1 MTTQSMKG
9 LKELHAFLAAF
20 PDKVQTGAMRSAL
33 RAAAAPITEEAKMR
47 VARKSGKLAR
57 AISTGSPRKN
67 QDGSFSVSIRPDP
80 KKPHSFLGYFLE
92 YGVQSHVITVREHRR
107 SRTVWRD
114 GQGRFAKKDVQ
125 NKSLVIGQHFV
136 GPSVTHP
143 GFSGTQ
149 FKFMRP
155 ALDAKWREAAQ
166 AFADR
171 LASYLKGKTGFT
183 APSVQL
189 DEAA

>member
-1 MTTQSMKG
+1 MKG

-20 PDKVQTGAMRSAL
+20 PGKVQTRAMRSAL
-33 RAAAAPITEEAKMR
+33 TAAAKPITEEAKML
-47 VARKSGKLAR
+47 VARKSGQLAR

-80 KKPHSFLGYFLE
+80 KKKHSFLGYFLE
-92 YGVQSHVITVREHRR
+92 YGVQPHLITVQEDEKPKEVR
-107 SRTVWRD
+107 RD
-114 GQGRFAKKDVQ
+114 GRVRTRSMKFI
-125 NKSLVIGQHFV
+125 NKQVRSGSLVIGQHFV
-136 GPSVTHP
+136 GPVVHHP
-143 GFSGTQ
+143 GHAAQPFL
-149 FKFMRP
+149 RP

-183 APSVQL
+183 APGVQL